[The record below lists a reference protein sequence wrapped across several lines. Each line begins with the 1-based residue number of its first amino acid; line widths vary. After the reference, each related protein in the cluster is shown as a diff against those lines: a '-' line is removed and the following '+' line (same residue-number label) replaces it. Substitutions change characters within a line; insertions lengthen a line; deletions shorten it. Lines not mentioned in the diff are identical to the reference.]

1 MFPLEGV
8 WLCPAHLGTTGNA
21 PLGLGVNHQ
30 EDGPEKGAGFHCARS
45 MPGPPE
51 PGKLLRSPCDPAG
64 PPPRASLRAKS
75 RHAAQFCRQHPEGGR
90 KVRGPGPARVPP
102 LPAGAGPPACVRGS
116 VRGVVEPHRG
126 DGPASATAPA
136 RDAVVTPQPPRLC
149 PQGWVA
155 PGAGCVGSEASVS
168 PAERPGLGRVLPLGP
183 RAGPG
188 EGGGL
193 GAAADPKGNH
203 GRRRLG
209 SC

>member
-1 MFPLEGV
+1 M
-8 WLCPAHLGTTGNA
+8 
-21 PLGLGVNHQ
+21 
-30 EDGPEKGAGFHCARS
+30 
-45 MPGPPE
+45 
-51 PGKLLRSPCDPAG
+51 
-64 PPPRASLRAKS
+64 
-75 RHAAQFCRQHPEGGR
+75 
-90 KVRGPGPARVPP
+90 RGPGPARVPP